1 MNASEVPG
9 ITLRLRH
16 LNAIKVRNIV
26 HSDMSAVS
34 GLFFAISLIDPDNF
48 GYFFVSSI
56 ADYANSPE
64 WDPVDLTTCP
74 QWILASKAAIFTFF
88 AVQDHSN
95 VILFEIEVYFS
106 GLVLLD
112 SENHD
117 LHPTVTFN
125 NEVYFQFGSDRY
137 ASPSYLSR
145 DVCSQCIRPRPT
157 FRVNL
162 KPSYD
167 FEMLQRFLVNM
178 QCTRSQNARINT
190 EVRLMYML
198 KAGIKTVLDKDAER
212 EICASRISLLNCRL
226 NTVRRSLDETL
237 SKLGR
242 ITQQRA
248 TVEENLEHLSN
259 SICTVTAQL
268 SSVSQVVAEKRACL
282 TELER
287 VLSYRIMMLLTELFE
302 LFGSELRCL
311 GPGESMAVLKLLTTY
326 RSESTRSVATVP
338 VNKSQLSSLE
348 PNQSVC
354 GESNGV
360 AETVIATPV
369 DSQLTPTTVDSDV
382 ASITAVLG
390 TITHLLRLLAA
401 IFNQPLRYPLD
412 MKEGVSR
419 ARVTDLLTPSL
430 SDGDRRFPLY
440 LLRTSALPAY
450 KHALA
455 LVNRDVSALRALLGL
470 TTQTEEATVWNMRTL
485 LQHCLSS
492 HDQVKLF

>member
-1 MNASEVPG
+1 MNASQVPG
-9 ITLRLRH
+9 VTLRLRH
-16 LNAIKVRNIV
+16 LSAIKVRNIV
-26 HSDMSAVS
+26 HNDMNAVS

-56 ADYANSPE
+56 ADYANVSVVTFSNAHYSLQSGIQSTSQLVPNGFSPR
-64 WDPVDLTTCP
+64 
-74 QWILASKAAIFTFF
+74 K
-88 AVQDHSN
+88 DHSN
-95 VILFEIEVYFS
+95 VVLFEIEVYFS
-106 GLVLLD
+106 GLVLLA

-117 LHPTVTFN
+117 LHPTVTCN
-125 NEVYFQFGSDRY
+125 NEVYFQFGTDRY
-137 ASPSYLSR
+137 APPNYLSR

-162 KPSYD
+162 KLSYD

-178 QCTRSQNARINT
+178 QCMRSQLARIDT

-198 KAGIKTVLDKDAER
+198 KAGIKTVLDQDAER
-212 EICASRISLLNCRL
+212 EICASKISLLNYRL
-226 NTVRRSLDETL
+226 NTVRHSLDETL

-242 ITQQRA
+242 ITRQRA

-259 SICTVTAQL
+259 GICTVTAQL
-268 SSVSQVVAEKRACL
+268 SSVSQVVAEKRHCL
-282 TELER
+282 AELER
-287 VLSYRIMMLLTELFE
+287 ALSYRIMMLLTELFE

-311 GPGESMAVLKLLTTY
+311 GPGESMAVLKLLNTY
-326 RSESTRSVATVP
+326 GSESNRSAATVP
-338 VNKSQLSSLE
+338 VNKSQLSPLE

-360 AETVIATPV
+360 TEMGIATSA
-369 DSQLTPTTVDSDV
+369 DSQLTYTTMDSDV

-419 ARVTDLLTPSL
+419 ARVTDLLTPNL
-430 SDGDRRFPLY
+430 SEGDR
-440 LLRTSALPAY
+440 S
-450 KHALA
+450 
-455 LVNRDVSALRALLGL
+455 
-470 TTQTEEATVWNMRTL
+470 
-485 LQHCLSS
+485 
-492 HDQVKLF
+492 DQVKLF